1 MPVERSRG
9 SRRTGADGTALVWT
23 QPSVAPGIAFATNLT
38 PGTFEESASPS
49 MTTTFSMFEP
59 TPAETTTFTA
69 TFDPTEIKTEP
80 VTPSSQTFFFF
91 DTPVDETKPKRA
103 SHKRKPAASPASP
116 STPGSPSDSPN
127 SDSPPS
133 APAPHIPRPPNAFIL
148 FRSSFIRAGAVPAH
162 VEPSHA
168 SLSAIAGLT
177 WAALPPADKAAW
189 HQRAK
194 EEREKHRER
203 FPGYAF
209 RPRHRTTSTSSNNNP
224 DGAGGTDGEGDSGG
238 TSSSGGGGGVQEKP
252 KRRQR
257 EVPPADRPRNAHIAS
272 LLLTGL
278 AGPALDEAIAR
289 FDQERRER
297 GEGGVE
303 VRFGVVETPEG
314 RVKAAADACERA
326 TSPAVR
332 RSAKEP
338 KTPRRRKASGVRSPS
353 SSPSSSASPASPTM
367 ELTTSDL
374 PPFAFDFDLESFPP
388 SPVDQQHNAFDW
400 PYSTSSSPL
409 DGFDTVPSSPFDS
422 YPPSPALSHAS
433 ASSSAPSISTSASWE
448 DLSLS
453 LSMPSIALRSSPLSA
468 CSSMSSISS
477 DVELGC
483 SLGMEA
489 IPVDLSSMSMGMY
502 DAGVGGLLPPY
513 DLDLGLGCGVDMDA
527 YLTSYVEGTQTSTEG
542 LVAW

>member
-38 PGTFEESASPS
+38 PGAFEESAAPS
-49 MTTTFSMFEP
+49 TTTTFSMFEP
-59 TPAETTTFTA
+59 TV
-69 TFDPTEIKTEP
+69 TFDSTEVKTEP
-80 VTPSSQTFFFF
+80 ATQSFFFF
-91 DTPVDETKPKRA
+91 DTPIDETKPKRA
-103 SHKRKPAASPASP
+103 SHKRKSTPAPASASSPSPNSP
-116 STPGSPSDSPN
+116 STTATDA
-127 SDSPPS
+127 PP
-133 APAPHIPRPPNAFIL
+133 AAHIPRPPNAFIL

-162 VEPSHA
+162 IEPSHS

-177 WAALPPADKAAW
+177 WASLPPAEKAAW
-189 HQRAK
+189 HRRAK

-209 RPRHRTTSTSSNNNP
+209 RPRHRTTSTSSNNNNGSSNS
-224 DGAGGTDGEGDSGG
+224 DGDGDGD
-238 TSSSGGGGGVQEKP
+238 SGGGGGVQERP

-278 AGPALDEAIAR
+278 AGAALDEAIAR

-314 RVKAAADACERA
+314 RVKAAAAAADACERA
-326 TSPAVR
+326 TSPATR
-332 RSAKEP
+332 RGASP
-338 KTPRRRKASGVRSPS
+338 KTPRRRKAHTPTPSSASSSLSASPS
-353 SSPSSSASPASPTM
+353 SPTT
-367 ELTTSDL
+367 ELATSDL
-374 PPFAFDFDLESFPP
+374 PSFAAFDFDLELQSFPP
-388 SPVDQQHNAFDW
+388 SPVEQQHEHAAFDW
-400 PYSTSSSPL
+400 PYAIPPSSPF

-433 ASSSAPSISTSASWE
+433 ASSSSSWE

-453 LSMPSIALRSSPLSA
+453 LSPLRPSPLSA
-468 CSSMSSISS
+468 SSSMSSLSS
-477 DVELGC
+477 DMGMDGCGLGLEPMPVDF
-483 SLGMEA
+483 SAGLGMFDSA
-489 IPVDLSSMSMGMY
+489 D
-502 DAGVGGLLPPY
+502 GGSALLPPY
-513 DLDLGLGCGVDMDA
+513 DLDLGLGGLGCGMDMDA
-527 YLTSYVEGTQTSTEG
+527 YLTSYVEGTQAQAEG
-542 LVAW
+542 LAAW

>member
-1 MPVERSRG
+1 
-9 SRRTGADGTALVWT
+9 
-23 QPSVAPGIAFATNLT
+23 
-38 PGTFEESASPS
+38 
-49 MTTTFSMFEP
+49 MFEP

-69 TFDPTEIKTEP
+69 TFDSSEIKTEP
-80 VTPSSQTFFFF
+80 ASPSSQTFFFF

-103 SHKRKPAASPASP
+103 SHKRKPASSSVSP
-116 STPGSPSDSPN
+116 SSPGSPSDSPN

-133 APAPHIPRPPNAFIL
+133 APAAHIPRPPNAFIL
-148 FRSSFIRAGAVPAH
+148 FRSSFIRAGAVPAR

-177 WAALPPADKAAW
+177 WAALPPAEKAAW
-189 HQRAK
+189 HRRAK

-209 RPRHRTTSTSSNNNP
+209 RPRNRTTSTSSNNNS
-224 DGAGGTDGEGDSGG
+224 DGVGGTDGEGDSGG
-238 TSSSGGGGGVQEKP
+238 TSSSGGGGVQEKP

-278 AGPALDEAIAR
+278 AGAALDEAIAR

-332 RSAKEP
+332 RGAKEKAGSVKEP
-338 KTPRRRKASGVRSPS
+338 KTPRRRKASSVRSPS
-353 SSPSSSASPASPTM
+353 SSSSSPASPASPTM
-367 ELTTSDL
+367 ELTTNDL

-388 SPVDQQHNAFDW
+388 SPVDQHNTAFDW
-400 PYSTSSSPL
+400 PYGSGVPSSPF
-409 DGFDTVPSSPFDS
+409 DGFDTVPSSPFNS

-433 ASSSAPSISTSASWE
+433 ASSSRSISTSASWE

-453 LSMPSIALRSSPLSA
+453 LAMPSLPLSPLRTSPLSA
-468 CSSMSSISS
+468 CSSMSSLSSISS
-477 DVELGC
+477 DMELGC
-483 SLGMEA
+483 GLGAMGA
-489 IPVDLSSMSMGMY
+489 MPVDLSSMSCMGMY
-502 DAGVGGLLPPY
+502 DAGVDGLLPPY
-513 DLDLGLGCGVDMDA
+513 DLDLGLGCGMGMDA
-527 YLTSYVEGTQTSTEG
+527 YLTSYVEETQTQAEG